1 MSKTAIKREIEG
13 TLKRLGTDYLD
24 LYIIHRF
31 DYEPPI
37 EETMETLNELVQEG
51 KVRALGASAMY
62 GYQFY
67 NMQLVARDHGWTP
80 FSVME
85 NHYNLLYR
93 EDEHEL
99 IPICKQWNVS
109 LMPYSPLASGRLA
122 RPTWSA
128 NTLRSKTDR
137 VARGKY
143 DHTFEADH
151 QIAKRVYEISQ
162 KYHATMAQVA
172 LAWQWAKGVT
182 SPIVG
187 ATKSRYLDDAVGAFN
202 LNLTAEDL
210 NYLEELY
217 VPHKIVGAIDHNSPA
232 DVMLL
237 DEDPA

>member
-1 MSKTAIKREIEG
+1 
-13 TLKRLGTDYLD
+13 
-24 LYIIHRF
+24 
-31 DYEPPI
+31 
-37 EETMETLNELVQEG
+37 
-51 KVRALGASAMY
+51 
-62 GYQFY
+62 
-67 NMQLVARDHGWTP
+67 
-80 FSVME
+80 
-85 NHYNLLYR
+85 
-93 EDEHEL
+93 
-99 IPICKQWNVS
+99 
-109 LMPYSPLASGRLA
+109 
-122 RPTWSA
+122 SA

-217 VPHKIVGAIDHNSPA
+217 VPHKIVGAIDHNPPA